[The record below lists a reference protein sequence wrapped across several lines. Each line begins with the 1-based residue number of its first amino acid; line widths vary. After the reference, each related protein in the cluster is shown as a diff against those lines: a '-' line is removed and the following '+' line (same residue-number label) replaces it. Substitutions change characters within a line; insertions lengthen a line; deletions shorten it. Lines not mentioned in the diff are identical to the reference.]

1 MNALGILGVVVGTF
15 IVAYFV
21 IITLQKT
28 GIINNPSLI
37 DSDNDWILDSIE
49 DKAQQIK
56 DEIKEELTDLKTKVS
71 SKKKK

>member
-21 IITLQKT
+21 IIALQKT

>member
-15 IVAYFV
+15 VVAYFV
-21 IITLQKT
+21 IIALQKA